1 MALSYASLRKTDP
14 STPCSV
20 PHSLSRALGVEEV
33 LEAGPLSG
41 QSHCWVVT
49 SSLGYLGTLATALR
63 LLEPQ
68 RDEDKEGQGLAS
80 LQLVTEASTLLFQK
94 PEKPRNCQTPNPHI
108 SGPSFQLSAVW
119 NGHYMPFNLSR
130 RDTSGRYRER
140 TLRLVIASHLWPAL

>member
-49 SSLGYLGTLATALR
+49 SSLGYLGTLATALM
-63 LLEPQ
+63 LLEPR

-94 PEKPRNCQTPNPHI
+94 PEKPRNSRPQTLTSPLGPPSSYQRFGTAIICLLI
-108 SGPSFQLSAVW
+108 SVGEIPQEGTERGHSGLS
-119 NGHYMPFNLSR
+119 
-130 RDTSGRYRER
+130 
-140 TLRLVIASHLWPAL
+140 